1 MIDLP
6 ANALE
11 TLNRLFAKYV
21 PHCEVR
27 AFGSRVKWTSKDYS
41 DLDLAIVCDE
51 PIERKL
57 FNRLKEEIEEIPIN
71 FRVDLLDWHKI
82 SSEFQKIIEEQYEI
96 IYTETSSN
104 SDEWKYYRVDE
115 FAEIVGG
122 GTPKTDIDA
131 YWNGSIPW
139 LTPKDLSGY
148 TNRFIS
154 HGERYISAEGLKNSS
169 AKLVPAGTVLL
180 TSRAPVGYVAI
191 AQNEVCTNQGFRSLI
206 PKDGFDSEFIY
217 YVLFHNTEYLKS
229 HATGTT
235 FQELSGGALKNL
247 SFQIPSLK
255 TQQKIVKILSSLD
268 DKIALN
274 REMNKTLEAMAQAI
288 FKSWFIDFEPFR
300 DGEFVESELGMIP
313 QGWEVKTLLDLSEKI
328 SKGTT
333 PTKKDVDQAQDQRK
347 IQFLKVKD
355 IDGNGEIKYSDI
367 ERISLSIHENQ
378 LKRSIVYTDDIL
390 FSIAG
395 TIGRIAVV
403 GECFHNSNVNQALA
417 FIRLTDK
424 KLLLDLVLLNLKSAA
439 FQDSI
444 QSRIVQGVQA
454 NVSLSVLGNMKI
466 IVPSQIELEKF
477 VSIVE
482 PIRFQQN
489 NLSTQ
494 TQTLSVLRDTLLPK
508 LLSGEIEV

>member
-82 SSEFQKIIEEQYEI
+82 SPEFQKIIEEQYEI
-96 IYTETSSN
+96 IYAETSQN

-154 HGERYISAEGLKNSS
+154 HGERHISAEGLKNSS

-191 AQNEVCTNQGFRSLI
+191 AKNEVCTNQGFRSLI

-217 YVLFHNTEYLKS
+217 YVLFYNTEYLKS

-255 TQQKIVKILSSLD
+255 TQKKIVKILSSLD

-274 REMNKTLEAMAQAI
+274 REINKTLEAMAQAI
-288 FKSWFIDFEPFR
+288 FKSWFVDFEPFKE
-300 DGEFVESELGMIP
+300 GEFVKSELGMIP
-313 QGWEVKTLLDLSEKI
+313 KGWEVGTFKQCCIRVESGGTPSRSKPEFWNGSIPWLTSGEVRDVIVLDTKEKI
-328 SKGTT
+328 SNEGLNSSSAKLWKAMTT
-333 PTKKDVDQAQDQRK
+333 V
-347 IQFLKVKD
+347 
-355 IDGNGEIKYSDI
+355 
-367 ERISLSIHENQ
+367 
-378 LKRSIVYTDDIL
+378 
-390 FSIAG
+390 IAMYG
-395 TIGRIAVV
+395 ATAGQVCLLA
-403 GECFHNSNVNQALA
+403 ESMSANQACCALIPKSEFQSFVFLA
-417 FIRLTDK
+417 ARQSINELADK
-424 KLLLDLVLLNLKSAA
+424 ASGSAQQNLNKSLVENHSTILPPVSVGYKFEEITSKLIKKWIENERENKLL
-439 FQDSI
+439 
-444 QSRIVQGVQA
+444 
-454 NVSLSVLGNMKI
+454 
-466 IVPSQIELEKF
+466 
-477 VSIVE
+477 
-482 PIRFQQN
+482 
-489 NLSTQ
+489 STI
-494 TQTLSVLRDTLLPK
+494 RDTLLPK

>member
-82 SSEFQKIIEEQYEI
+82 SPEFQKIIEEQYEI
-96 IYTETSSN
+96 IYAETSQN

-154 HGERYISAEGLKNSS
+154 HGERHISAEGLKNSS
-169 AKLVPAGTVLL
+169 AKLVPAGAVLL

-255 TQQKIVKILSSLD
+255 TQKKIVKILSSLD

-274 REMNKTLEAMAQAI
+274 REINKTLEAMAQAI
-288 FKSWFIDFEPFR
+288 FKSWFVDFEPFKE
-300 DGEFVESELGMIP
+300 GKFVESELGMIP
-313 QGWEVKTLLDLSEKI
+313 QGWEVKPLTEDFVITMGQSPDGKTYNENGEGIPFFQGRTDFGFRFPSNRIYCTDPKRYAKKFDTLVSVRAPVGDMNLAIEDCCIGRGLSAVRHKKGYYSFTYYLLKSIDEKFKQFEHNGTVFGSINKASFENLKAIIPNDVLICDFEKI
-328 SKGTT
+328 VNAI
-333 PTKKDVDQAQDQRK
+333 DDQ
-347 IQFLKVKD
+347 V
-355 IDGNGEIKYSDI
+355 Y
-367 ERISLSIHENQ
+367 SLSNEI
-378 LKRSIVYTDDIL
+378 
-390 FSIAG
+390 
-395 TIGRIAVV
+395 
-403 GECFHNSNVNQALA
+403 
-417 FIRLTDK
+417 
-424 KLLLDLVLLNLKSAA
+424 
-439 FQDSI
+439 
-444 QSRIVQGVQA
+444 
-454 NVSLSVLGNMKI
+454 
-466 IVPSQIELEKF
+466 
-477 VSIVE
+477 
-482 PIRFQQN
+482 
-489 NLSTQ
+489 
-494 TQTLSVLRDTLLPK
+494 QTLSILRDTLLPK
-508 LLSGEIEV
+508 LLSGEIAV